1 MTEPHAIIV
10 VIAIGFIAITI
21 AVTVLALFP
30 LVRQLRD
37 ILRRVDSLLQ
47 VTEGDVRGCVGEL
60 RAMLQNANQISAGI
74 QQNMDKVSDTAEAL
88 EGFGKTIRKT
98 SDIIQ
103 TTLHPS
109 LLSFGALVVGL
120 KTGSWYL
127 LRRFFLKK
135 KRR

>member
-1 MTEPHAIIV
+1 MTEFHALIV
-10 VIAIGFIAITI
+10 VIGIGFIAITI
-21 AVTVLALFP
+21 AVTVLTLFP
-30 LVRQLRD
+30 LARDARD
-37 ILRRVDSLLQ
+37 ILRRVDSMLQ
-47 VTEGDVRGCVGEL
+47 ATEGDVRSAAGEL
-60 RAMLQNANQISAGI
+60 RAMLQNVNQISAGI